1 MTVARDIVIG
11 DMMVACMYVWG
22 WCRHSRASI
31 SMDTVSSA
39 ATTHS
44 TIVDEVKASCFQNV
58 ALYVVCMY
66 VRNDACIIDGRLAE
80 VHAGADIQGEEGSE
94 EDAARAEHAGQGD
107 ICSDSY
113 YCTLILYMHELTEQV
128 RCRHQRKGT
137 KDVCGRFAQTHIY
150 IHTYIHTYM
159 RTSNSAGKSRKGS
172 SGGVVLLESEAYA
185 SEPTL
190 PSSYLEVYKKTFK
203 IHQSNKDR
211 TKVANDLKA
220 AANSNRASSTAA
232 LDKRVF

>member
-1 MTVARDIVIG
+1 
-11 DMMVACMYVWG
+11 
-22 WCRHSRASI
+22 
-31 SMDTVSSA
+31 
-39 ATTHS
+39 
-44 TIVDEVKASCFQNV
+44 
-58 ALYVVCMY
+58 MY

-150 IHTYIHTYM
+150 IHTYIHTYIHPTPQESPGRAPAGEWCCWRARPM
-159 RTSNSAGKSRKGS
+159 QASPHCHLLIWRCTRKPSKFTS
-172 SGGVVLLESEAYA
+172 
-185 SEPTL
+185 PT
-190 PSSYLEVYKKTFK
+190 K
-203 IHQSNKDR
+203 IGPKWP
-211 TKVANDLKA
+211 TI
-220 AANSNRASSTAA
+220 
-232 LDKRVF
+232 